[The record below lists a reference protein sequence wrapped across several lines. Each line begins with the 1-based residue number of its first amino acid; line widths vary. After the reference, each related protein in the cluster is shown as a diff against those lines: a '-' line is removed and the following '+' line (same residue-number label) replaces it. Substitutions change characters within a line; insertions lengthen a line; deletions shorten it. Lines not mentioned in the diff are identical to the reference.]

1 MELTQT
7 EMYLIAG
14 LKLFDLSDE
23 DQEAIF
29 LILRTEEQQVLMMD
43 YLVDNRNASG
53 QDIMKEMLRIYRAT
67 K

>member
-1 MELTQT
+1 MELTKMET
-7 EMYLIAG
+7 LLIDG
-14 LKLFDLSDE
+14 LRFFDLSDE